1 MINVVILCAGNQDDN
16 DLVAITTSESVT
28 IATSNDSTLHTFCV
42 YSDSS
47 SDDND

>member
-1 MINVVILCAGNQDDN
+1 MLLFAGNQDDN

-28 IATSNDSTLHTFCV
+28 IATSNDSTLCV

-47 SDDND
+47 SDDSD